1 MSGPTVGMGAPTV
14 APHELEALLVYATRY
29 ALGRQTYAVDD
40 VATVIAREAPR
51 LSARTR
57 SVLARDIAE
66 AAARGNLGADFDARR
81 WRDALRALTASTDPI
96 GGAA

>member
-1 MSGPTVGMGAPTV
+1 MSAPTPAMPVPTV

-40 VATVIAREAPR
+40 VAGIIERTAPK

-57 SVLARDIAE
+57 AVLSRDIAE
-66 AAARGNLGADFDARR
+66 AAARGALGADIDARR
-81 WRDALRALTASTDPI
+81 WRDALRALLDA